1 MRLLVAYD
9 SLVPFGWN
17 DRWAAL
23 LATAAEGGGH
33 LMAGR
38 VIRHDGA
45 GVLVQIPDRFFREEM
60 AEQRIE
66 LPPAGQ

>member
-23 LATAAEGGGH
+23 LATAAGDDGR
-33 LMAGR
+33 LVAGR

-45 GVLVQIPDRFFREEM
+45 GVLV
-60 AEQRIE
+60 A
-66 LPPAGQ
+66 LPGRPR